1 MVKIYFNFVIIQ
13 NPVELKNRMT
23 KIIGLTGGIGSG
35 KTTIAN
41 HFMEANIPVYIA
53 DDEARKLM
61 QSSEIIEEIKKN
73 FGDSIF
79 DEAILNREKLSQVVF
94 NDPEK
99 LKLLNAIIHPA
110 VKKHFQDWVLNH
122 NNSAYLIYEAA
133 ILFESGS
140 YKNCD
145 LIITVTAPLETRILR
160 VIQRDKT
167 TREQVLKRI
176 HTQWDDAQRIS
187 KSDFVVENIDPEIT
201 KTEIDKILKILKIR

>member
-1 MVKIYFNFVIIQ
+1 
-13 NPVELKNRMT
+13 MT

-41 HFMEANIPVYIA
+41 HFKKANIPIYIA
-53 DDEARKLM
+53 DDEAKKIM
-61 QSSEIIEEIKKN
+61 QSDQIIEDIKST

-79 DEAILNREKLSQVVF
+79 DNSILNREKLSKIVF
-94 NDPEK
+94 KNPEK

-110 VKKHFQDWVLNH
+110 VKKDFQNWVLNH
-122 NNSAYLIYEAA
+122 KNSPFVIYEAA

-145 LIITVTAPLETRILR
+145 LTITVTAPIESRIER

-176 HTQWDDAQRIS
+176 NSQWNDEQRIA
-187 KSDFVVENIDPEIT
+187 KSDFVIENLDKKMT
-201 KTEIDKILKILKIR
+201 KLEVDKILKILKN